1 MSASPCFD
9 LLVEKMGSPGKVL
22 LLLLALLRLG
32 SSVSEADPSA
42 DAVAEA
48 LADPAPLALAD
59 PAPLAL
65 ADPGPS
71 ALADPGPD
79 PEARN
84 SLLTDRTLLSPFNPL
99 ASPFGPLRSLI
110 LDI

>member
-1 MSASPCFD
+1 
-9 LLVEKMGSPGKVL
+9 MGSPDRVL
-22 LLLLALLRLG
+22 LFFLVLLRLG
-32 SSVSEADPSA
+32 SRVSEADPSA

-48 LADPAPLALAD
+48 LADPG
-59 PAPLAL
+59 PLAL
-65 ADPGPS
+65 ADPGPLALADPGPL

-99 ASPFGPLRSLI
+99 ASPFGPLRFQF
-110 LDI
+110 LDLL

>member
-1 MSASPCFD
+1 
-9 LLVEKMGSPGKVL
+9 MGSPDRVL
-22 LLLLALLRLG
+22 LFFLVLLRLG
-32 SSVSEADPSA
+32 SLVSEADPSA

-48 LADPAPLALAD
+48 LADPGPSALAN
-59 PAPLAL
+59 PAPL
-65 ADPGPS
+65 

-99 ASPFGPLRSLI
+99 ASPFGPLRYQF
-110 LDI
+110 LDLL

>member
-1 MSASPCFD
+1 
-9 LLVEKMGSPGKVL
+9 MGSPDRVL
-22 LLLLALLRLG
+22 LFFLVLLRLG
-32 SSVSEADPSA
+32 SLVSEADPSA

-48 LADPAPLALAD
+48 LADPG
-59 PAPLAL
+59 PLAL
-65 ADPGPS
+65 ADPGPL

>member
-1 MSASPCFD
+1 
-9 LLVEKMGSPGKVL
+9 MGSPDRVL
-22 LLLLALLRLG
+22 LFFLVLLRLG
-32 SSVSEADPSA
+32 SLVSEADPSA

-48 LADPAPLALAD
+48 LADPG
-59 PAPLAL
+59 PLAL
-65 ADPGPS
+65 ADPGPL

-99 ASPFGPLRSLI
+99 ASPFGPLRFQF
-110 LDI
+110 LDLL

>member
-1 MSASPCFD
+1 
-9 LLVEKMGSPGKVL
+9 MGSPDRVL
-22 LLLLALLRLG
+22 LFFLVLLRLG
-32 SSVSEADPSA
+32 SRVSEADPSA

-48 LADPAPLALAD
+48 LADPG
-59 PAPLAL
+59 PLAL
-65 ADPGPS
+65 ADPGPL

-99 ASPFGPLRSLI
+99 ASPFGPLRFQF
-110 LDI
+110 LDLL

>member
-1 MSASPCFD
+1 
-9 LLVEKMGSPGKVL
+9 MGSPDRVL
-22 LLLLALLRLG
+22 LFFLVLLRLG
-32 SSVSEADPSA
+32 SRVSEADPSA

-48 LADPAPLALAD
+48 LADPG
-59 PAPLAL
+59 PLAL
-65 ADPGPS
+65 ADPGPL

>member
-1 MSASPCFD
+1 
-9 LLVEKMGSPGKVL
+9 MGSPDRVL
-22 LLLLALLRLG
+22 LFFLVLLRLG
-32 SSVSEADPSA
+32 SRVSEADPSA

-48 LADPAPLALAD
+48 LADPG
-59 PAPLAL
+59 PLAL
-65 ADPGPS
+65 ADPGPL

-99 ASPFGPLRSLI
+99 ASPFGPLRYQF
-110 LDI
+110 LDLL

>member
-1 MSASPCFD
+1 
-9 LLVEKMGSPGKVL
+9 MGSPDRVL
-22 LLLLALLRLG
+22 LFFLVLLRLG
-32 SSVSEADPSA
+32 SLVSEADPSA

-48 LADPAPLALAD
+48 LADPG
-59 PAPLAL
+59 PLAL
-65 ADPGPS
+65 ADPGPL

-99 ASPFGPLRSLI
+99 ASPFGPLRYQF
-110 LDI
+110 LDLL

>member
-1 MSASPCFD
+1 
-9 LLVEKMGSPGKVL
+9 MGSPGKVL
-22 LLLLALLRLG
+22 LLLLVLLRLG

-48 LADPAPLALAD
+48 LADPG
-59 PAPLAL
+59 PLAL
-65 ADPGPS
+65 ADPGPL

-99 ASPFGPLRSLI
+99 ASPFGPLRFQF
-110 LDI
+110 LDLL

>member
-1 MSASPCFD
+1 
-9 LLVEKMGSPGKVL
+9 MGSPDRVL
-22 LLLLALLRLG
+22 LFFLVLLRLG
-32 SSVSEADPSA
+32 SRVSEADPSA

-48 LADPAPLALAD
+48 LADPG
-59 PAPLAL
+59 PLAL
-65 ADPGPS
+65 ADPGPL

-99 ASPFGPLRSLI
+99 ASPFGPLRFQF
-110 LDI
+110 LDL

>member
-1 MSASPCFD
+1 
-9 LLVEKMGSPGKVL
+9 MGSPGKVL
-22 LLLLALLRLG
+22 LLLLVLLRLG
-32 SSVSEADPSA
+32 SGVSEADPSA

-48 LADPAPLALAD
+48 LADPG
-59 PAPLAL
+59 PLAL